1 MDFRKKISHV
11 RQIWRKKKMAV
22 DKTRKAKQASN
33 KGGAKATAI
42 KPTQEEEEEE
52 ETFVVNQ
59 TPAQHLYPTETTH
72 LVF

>member
-1 MDFRKKISHV
+1 MCAKFGAKRKWLWTKQEKQS
-11 RQIWRKKKMAV
+11 
-22 DKTRKAKQASN
+22 KAKQASN